1 MTVTLCV
8 KTLCKSRN
16 YLFVIMVG
24 SNFGIIY
31 HPSAG
36 GSSGQ
41 ANTSGGVAS
50 SALGNSGNFASVA
63 GGDRS
68 APASH
73 LSDFMLQLE
82 DYTPLLPDAGW
93 RRVK

>member
-1 MTVTLCV
+1 
-8 KTLCKSRN
+8 
-16 YLFVIMVG
+16 MVG

-41 ANTSGGVAS
+41 ANASGGTS
-50 SALGNSGNFASVA
+50 SALGNAGSFNSVA

-82 DYTPLLPDAGW
+82 DYTPLVPDAGK
-93 RRVK
+93 RN